1 MVTFRVEKIQAI
13 RQKLNRRESSFG
25 SWLQIPHTSIAEIL
39 GQSGYDWIAVDLEHG
54 SIATHQLPDLFRALE
69 LGGTLPLARLAQ
81 NNPKDCK
88 QALEDSGGDI
98 EKATQALREK
108 GVASATKRVGRDTNE
123 GVIETYLHTGGR
135 VGAMVELGCETD
147 FVARTEEFQKL
158 AHDIAMQVAAMG
170 PVYVDKDE
178 IEEGDARPP
187 AQISLMQQPFIKN
200 SSSSV
205 GEMVTEL
212 AGKVGENIRVVR
224 FTRLAVGE

>member
-1 MVTFRVEKIQAI
+1 M
-13 RQKLNRRESSFG
+13 
-25 SWLQIPHTSIAEIL
+25 
-39 GQSGYDWIAVDLEHG
+39 AVDV
-54 SIATHQLPDLFRALE
+54 QLVRTLRDQTGAGIMDCKEALE
-69 LGGTLPLARLAQ
+69 
-81 NNPKDCK
+81 NSD
-88 QALEDSGGDI
+88 GDL
-98 EKATQALREK
+98 EKAVLALREK
-108 GVASATKRVGRDTNE
+108 GVASAVKRVGRETNE

-170 PVYVDKDE
+170 PVYVSEDD

-187 AQISLMQQPFIKN
+187 AQIALMLQPFIKN

-205 GEMVTEL
+205 GEMVKEL

-224 FTRLAVGE
+224 FSRLAVGE

>member
-1 MVTFRVEKIQAI
+1 M
-13 RQKLNRRESSFG
+13 
-25 SWLQIPHTSIAEIL
+25 
-39 GQSGYDWIAVDLEHG
+39 AVDV
-54 SIATHQLPDLFRALE
+54 QLVRTLRDQTGAGIMDCKEALE
-69 LGGTLPLARLAQ
+69 KSDGNL
-81 NNPKDCK
+81 
-88 QALEDSGGDI
+88 
-98 EKATQALREK
+98 EKAVLALREK
-108 GVASATKRVGRDTNE
+108 GVASAVKRVGRETNE

-170 PVYVDKDE
+170 PVYVSEDD

-187 AQISLMQQPFIKN
+187 AQIALMLQPFIKN

-205 GEMVTEL
+205 GEMVKEL

-224 FTRLAVGE
+224 FSRLAVGE

>member
-1 MVTFRVEKIQAI
+1 M
-13 RQKLNRRESSFG
+13 
-25 SWLQIPHTSIAEIL
+25 
-39 GQSGYDWIAVDLEHG
+39 AVDV
-54 SIATHQLPDLFRALE
+54 QLVRTLRDQTGAGIMDCKEALE
-69 LGGTLPLARLAQ
+69 
-81 NNPKDCK
+81 KSD
-88 QALEDSGGDI
+88 GDL
-98 EKATQALREK
+98 EKAVVALREK
-108 GVASATKRVGRDTNE
+108 GVASAVKRVGRETNE

-170 PVYVDKDE
+170 PVYVSEDD

-187 AQISLMQQPFIKN
+187 AQIALMLQPFIKN

-205 GEMVTEL
+205 GEMVKEL

-224 FTRLAVGE
+224 FSRLAVGE